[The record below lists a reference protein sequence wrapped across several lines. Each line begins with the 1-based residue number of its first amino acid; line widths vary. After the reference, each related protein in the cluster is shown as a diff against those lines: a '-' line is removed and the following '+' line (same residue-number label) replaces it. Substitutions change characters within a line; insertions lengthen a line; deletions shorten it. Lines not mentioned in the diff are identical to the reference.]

1 MPGFGRAHP
10 FKQSMKSILKV
21 FSIALFAIVGIVAIA
36 TVNEYLVDF
45 VSSAGVISAS
55 CLPLI
60 GLRRKCGPK
69 PGGNKRLYIAVV
81 DDFEDVE
88 FPTYDMLA
96 TSGKITGT
104 SIPLLEDAE
113 FIEIQ
118 AAYDSTKWGFSSK
131 GKIGSQSFEQ
141 NITFEV
147 NGLDED
153 SIKLATRFLNR
164 PLLMIAKGNNNKMYL
179 VGSIDNPLELELTG
193 DSGAKGTD
201 PQKITFTAKNDG
213 YMTPPAPLD
222 PLVVIPITPLPIAV

>member
-1 MPGFGRAHP
+1 
-10 FKQSMKSILKV
+10 MKSILKI
-21 FSIALFAIVGIVAIA
+21 FSIALFAVMGIVALNTID
-36 TVNEYLVDF
+36 EFLVGF

-69 PGGNKRLYIAVV
+69 PGGNKRLYIAVAE
-81 DDFEDVE
+81 DFDDVE

-96 TSGKITGT
+96 TNGKIIGPT
-104 SIPLLEDAE
+104 IPLTATKK

-118 AAYDSTKWGFSSK
+118 AAYDTTKWGFSSK
-131 GKIGSQSFEQ
+131 GKVGSQAFEH
-141 NITFEV
+141 NISFEV
-147 NGLDED
+147 NGIDED

-164 PLLMIAKGNNNKMYL
+164 PLLIVAKGNNNKMYL
-179 VGSIDNPLELELTG
+179 VGSVDNPLELEMTG

-213 YMTPPAPLD
+213 FMTPPAPLD
-222 PLVVIPITPLPIAV
+222 TTIVIPIEALPVVL